1 MKLCHNIES
10 PPRVGKIKT
19 IDRWSD
25 SSSTQTGGGSN
36 ADDADD
42 DEEESIADSEQSTQT
57 DDSNTNDEEN
67 TQDDD
72 DGDDDENWVFRR
84 FFDEL
89 AASTDG
95 FEALSLEQRQKLFL
109 EYYAEFLIWNYHLR
123 RNSVYK
129 KIMETIQDLQ
139 DGMGGFDKDEAI
151 QAGVLKR
158 QFLLNRIVEAQT
170 VTDENKDDNDDEETD
185 SDIV

>member
-67 TQDDD
+67 TQDD

>member
-57 DDSNTNDEEN
+57 DDSNTNDEES
-67 TQDDD
+67 TQD
-72 DGDDDENWVFRR
+72 DDDENWVFRR

>member
-57 DDSNTNDEEN
+57 DDSNTNDEES
-67 TQDDD
+67 TQD
-72 DGDDDENWVFRR
+72 DDDENWVFRR

-123 RNSVYK
+123 RSSVYK

-170 VTDENKDDNDDEETD
+170 VTDETKDDNDDEETD